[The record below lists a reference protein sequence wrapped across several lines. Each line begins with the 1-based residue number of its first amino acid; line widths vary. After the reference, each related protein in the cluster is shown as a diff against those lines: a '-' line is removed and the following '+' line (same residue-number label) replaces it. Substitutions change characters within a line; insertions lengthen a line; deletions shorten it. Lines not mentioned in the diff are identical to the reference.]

1 MNKIVNG
8 RLESCRKSLT
18 GDCGTDQREN
28 SRTDDGS
35 DADTRE
41 IERGERALHLPL
53 SRGGFGHQMIGTLGF
68 EKLRAHRSRSCHQ
81 AVRLVNPKL
90 WTSISRTQ
98 GGPKFMRSRRRENLF
113 VISRRYDG

>member
-1 MNKIVNG
+1 CLDKIENR

-28 SRTDDGS
+28 SCTDDGT

-41 IERGERALHLPL
+41 IERVERALHLPL
-53 SRGGFGHQMIGTLGF
+53 GPGGFGHQMVGTLGF
-68 EKLRAHRSRSCHQ
+68 EKLRAHRSRSSHQ

-90 WTSISRTQ
+90 WTQSPGAT
-98 GGPKFMRSRRRENLF
+98 K
-113 VISRRYDG
+113 VIRA